1 MKVRFVQNPDQ
12 DEPEVVITAR
22 KLTPQIKELMG
33 SLSGL
38 LAGPVL
44 AFHQE
49 KAVLIEQESI
59 LRFFADGKGVSVQ
72 TDEGIFTVKQRLYE
86 WEEMLDRHMFVHV
99 SNSEI
104 VNLKRVTALD
114 LSMTGTIKMVLNE
127 TTNVYVSR
135 RYMKKIKEAV
145 GL

>member
-12 DEPEVVITAR
+12 DEPEVVITASE
-22 KLTPQIKELMG
+22 LTPQIKELMG

-38 LAGPVL
+38 QAGPIL

-49 KAVLIEQESI
+49 KAVLIEQETI

-86 WEEMLDRHMFVHV
+86 WEEMLDKHMFVRV

-104 VNLKRVTALD
+104 VNLRRVTALD

>member
-22 KLTPQIKELMG
+22 ELTPQIKELMG

-59 LRFFADGKGVSVQ
+59 LRFYADGKGVSVQ

-86 WEEMLDRHMFVHV
+86 WEEMLDRHMFVRV

>member
-22 KLTPQIKELMG
+22 ELTPQIKELMG

-86 WEEMLDRHMFVHV
+86 WEEMLDRHMFVRV

>member
-22 KLTPQIKELMG
+22 ELTPQIKELMG
-33 SLSGL
+33 SLSGF

-44 AFHQE
+44 AFQQE

-59 LRFFADGKGVSVQ
+59 LRFYADGKGVSVQ

-86 WEEMLDRHMFVHV
+86 WEEMLDRHMFVRV

>member
-22 KLTPQIKELMG
+22 KLTPQIQELMG

-86 WEEMLDRHMFVHV
+86 WEEMLDRHMFVRV